1 VKITKWIF
9 EICQV
14 KIYYY
19 IDSGEKF
26 RLCHFDA
33 VGEDRDDDD
42 AQESLRF
49 KLQSNRETKFVDIGM
64 LRMDGVDQR
73 TVVFYPKG

>member
-1 VKITKWIF
+1 VKN
-9 EICQV
+9 
-14 KIYYY
+14 YYCF
-19 IDSGEKF
+19 DTGEKF

-33 VGEDRDDDD
+33 VGEERDNNDI
-42 AQESLRF
+42 QESLRF

-64 LRMDGVDQR
+64 LRMDGANQR